1 MVAHKS
7 EQQQIF
13 VLEGPLQYLSLL
25 FVINIT
31 EGLWASS

>member
-25 FVINIT
+25 LLLLLLSIT
-31 EGLWASS
+31 EGL